1 MHAPLCGLYL
11 ISALC
16 RRLICGP
23 SLLSVHCA
31 RIGPTWT
38 AWADGLVRR
47 LLHWRLVVVV
57 GVEVCV

>member
-47 LLHWRLVVVV
+47 LLH
-57 GVEVCV
+57 